1 MNLKGR
7 GVIEVP
13 DGCKA
18 VTSKAVLNKFKP
30 ARFVFEHNTSL
41 PRSTPQSPPTS
52 VMANR
57 SLLEVDL
64 IKTNQKTNI
73 NQERRKTNMKFVISG
88 TVIGGAIIVLLV
100 IIIIRLLFALR
111 ASKIQRPVDL

>member
-41 PRSTPQSPPTS
+41 PGSNPLSPPTS
-52 VMANR
+52 VMEER
-57 SLLEVDL
+57 SLLELDL
-64 IKTNQKTNI
+64 IKSNQKTNI
-73 NQERRKTNMKFVISG
+73 NQERRNTNMKFVISG
-88 TVIGGAIIVLLV
+88 ASIGGAIIVLLV
-100 IIIIRLLFALR
+100 FIIIRLLFSLR
-111 ASKIQRPVDL
+111 ASKIQ